1 MGRSLEVL
9 NGRAAPIWPTGG
21 FTLIEMMVVIAI
33 VAIFLTIGVPS
44 FNDFISDQRV
54 RTAASDLYGDLAY
67 ARAEAIKT
75 SKRVIVERTSANWRD
90 GWRIYVDLNDN
101 ASFDAAT
108 DTLLKVFDGFGT
120 SRVQTC
126 SGVADFASQIIF
138 RPDGRVVR
146 ATAATANDGITISDN
161 RGDTDPT
168 NDKIRSLLFG
178 LTGRISVLK
187 QNGGT
192 NEGVAC

>member
-146 ATAATANDGITISDN
+146 ATPATANDGITISDN

-192 NEGVAC
+192 NGGVAC